1 MDNLV
6 QTAGY
11 GPPGGGGYGPPPG
24 GFGGPPPGGGGGGY
38 GPPPPP
44 GGGGYGPPPGGF
56 GGPPPGGFGG
66 PPPGGG
72 FGPPQGGFGPP
83 GGGFGGPMAPMPTT
97 SGLAI
102 ASLVCGII
110 SIPGGCCCS
119 FVSIPLAIAAVILGV
134 IGMNKVNAEPNIYT
148 GKGLAIGGI
157 VTGGVAVIFG
167 IIMLIVG
174 MGSTLMDQYNN

>member
-72 FGPPQGGFGPP
+72 FGPPQGFGPP

-174 MGSTLMDQYNN
+174 MGSSLMDQYNN

>member
-24 GFGGPPPGGGGGGY
+24 GGGFGGPPGGGGYGPPPGGGGFGG
-38 GPPPPP
+38 PPP

-56 GGPPPGGFGG
+56 GGPPPGGFGA
-66 PPPGGG
+66 PPPG
-72 FGPPQGGFGPP
+72 GGFGPP

-119 FVSIPLAIAAVILGV
+119 FVSIPLAIAAVVLGV

-157 VTGGVAVIFG
+157 VTGGVAIIFG